1 MFTHLKTTSS
11 WQDKRIKAMNKIIKQ
26 NHYKTESFIEE
37 YNRVSNSEAKNKK
50 QYKGESNAS
59 NNERR

>member
-1 MFTHLKTTSS
+1 MYIQSKATSS

-37 YNRVSNSEAKNKK
+37 YNRVSNSKAENKK
-50 QYKGESNAS
+50 QYKGESNANS
-59 NNERR
+59 

>member
-26 NHYKTESFIEE
+26 NHYKTESLIEE
-37 YNRVSNSEAKNKK
+37 YNRVSNSKAENKK
-50 QYKGESNAS
+50 QYKGESNANS
-59 NNERR
+59 

>member
-1 MFTHLKTTSS
+1 MYIRSNKTT

-26 NHYKTESFIEE
+26 NDYKTEMFIEE
-37 YNRVSNSEAKNKK
+37 YNRVCTSEAKTKK
-50 QYKGESNAS
+50 QYKGENNVS

>member
-1 MFTHLKTTSS
+1 MYIRSNKTT

-26 NHYKTESFIEE
+26 NDYNTEMFIEE
-37 YNRVSNSEAKNKK
+37 YNRVCVSEAKTKK
-50 QYKGESNAS
+50 QYKGENNVS